1 MSHLLK
7 IAVFGVV
14 LVSSAEAFDVRDR
27 MWTDYKGNKVK
38 ARFLTIT
45 EGMVRM
51 RQDRKP
57 IAIPFHELCLEDR
70 DFIRDELNDRGEGH
84 LIPTIGELRE
94 WTYGEE
100 TFEGRFVGPLK
111 EDIILLRNERPETL
125 SFARFS
131 KEDQDYVRRALT
143 SKGQAHLVPQA
154 RSESGG
160 AGAGA
165 GTVSTF
171 GPGRFGGG
179 YGAGGAGPLGGH
191 AAGGAFGG
199 TMPAASGSVPTYRPG
214 GSSTTPSYSANSGA
228 QPGAITPAAGHGAST
243 GGTPSYNPF
252 AGASVPS
259 WNDPHQ
265 ETQDQV
271 ERSLA
276 NLRIPTPSV
285 PNFQPPSVPTVEFYK
300 YCSRCKKRYPMSA
313 EYCTDCS
320 GGVRWRRYSV
330 FGAIIGAVC
339 AIGGAVIRAIRS

>member
-1 MSHLLK
+1 MGHLLK

-14 LVSSAEAFDVRDR
+14 LVSSAGAFDVRDR

-45 EGMVRM
+45 DGMVRM
-51 RQDRKP
+51 RQHRKP
-57 IAIPFHELCLEDR
+57 IAIPFHELSLADR
-70 DFIRDELNDRGEGH
+70 DFIRDELNDRGEGN
-84 LIPTIGELRE
+84 LVPTIGEPRQ

-100 TFEGRFVGPLK
+100 TFEARFVGPLK

-131 KEDQDYVRRALT
+131 EEDQDYVRRALT
-143 SKGQAHLVPQA
+143 AKGQAHLVPQA
-154 RSESGG
+154 RSGSGG
-160 AGAGA
+160 AGGGAGA
-165 GTVSTF
+165 SPSF
-171 GPGRFGGG
+171 GPVGSFGAGG
-179 YGAGGAGPLGGH
+179 YGAGGAGPVGGH

-199 TMPAASGSVPTYRPG
+199 NMPATSGSVPTYRPPG
-214 GSSTTPSYSANSGA
+214 AHTTPSYSSNSGA
-228 QPGAITPAAGHGAST
+228 STASAGQHGATT
-243 GGTPSYNPF
+243 GGVPSYNPF

-265 ETQDQV
+265 EAMDQV
-271 ERSLA
+271 ERSLS
-276 NLRIPTPSV
+276 NIQIPTPSA
-285 PNFQPPSVPTVEFYK
+285 PGFEPPSIPTVEFYK